1 MCTID
6 VVGLYPHIPHNE
18 GLEALKE
25 ALSTLEGRVESE
37 QQGSLNE
44 DILSFAE
51 LVLKSNNFEFNG
63 KHYLQKRGTAIGTKM
78 APSYA
83 NIFMDRLERR
93 LIENAEVKPRSW
105 WRYIDDIFIIWTEG
119 EEKLRRFI
127 DYLNSAHGTIKFT
140 YKWSEHEIEFLDVK
154 VLNESGVLET
164 DVYIKP
170 TDSHQYLHH
179 SSCHPGACKRSIP
192 FAQAMRLRRICSKSC
207 YFEKR
212 AGELVKF
219 LIERGY
225 RKAYVEGQVD
235 KVRRMSRA
243 QVLSNNNQPRSTKTP
258 FVVTYHP
265 RLPDI
270 SKILR
275 ELHPILESSERCK
288 NAIKS
293 VPFVAFRKPKSLGD
307 YLVRAKVDNRGPRN
321 SVLGTVKC
329 SSRRC
334 EMCKYIDESSY
345 FKSSHDD
352 QRYSINYNLNC
363 NSSNVVYLITCKK
376 CSLQYVG
383 STITKFRF
391 RFNNHKSRIRRH
403 EMLGRPEKEADD
415 LLYRHFCSEGHSGLS
430 DIQLQLIDRVNG
442 EEQLQEKEGQ
452 WAYRLKTLDDNDFF
466 FVQNRRSR
474 RT

>member
-1 MCTID
+1 MQ
-6 VVGLYPHIPHNE
+6 
-18 GLEALKE
+18 ALKE
-25 ALSTLEGRVESE
+25 ALGNLEGQVESE
-37 QQGSLNE
+37 QQGFLNE

-83 NIFMDRLERR
+83 NVFMDRLERR
-93 LIENAEVKPRSW
+93 LIENAEVKPHIW
-105 WRYIDDIFIIWTEG
+105 WRYIDDIFIVWTEG
-119 EEKLRRFI
+119 EEKLREFI
-127 DYLNSAHGTIKFT
+127 DYLNNAHETIKFT

-164 DVYIKP
+164 DVFIKP
-170 TDSHQYLHH
+170 TDSHQYLHY

-207 YFEKR
+207 FFEKR
-212 AGELVKF
+212 VGELVKF
-219 LIERGY
+219 LMERGY
-225 RKAYVEGQVD
+225 RKASVEGQVD

-243 QVLSNNNQPRSTKTP
+243 EILSKGNRPRSTKTP

-275 ELHPILESSERCK
+275 ELHPILESSERCR
-288 NAIKS
+288 NSITS
-293 VPFVAFRKPKSLGD
+293 VPFVAFRKPKSLQD
-307 YLVRAKVDNRGPRN
+307 YLVRAKVDSRGPKGL
-321 SVLGTVKC
+321 SLGTVKC

-334 EMCKYIDESSY
+334 EVCKYIDENSH
-345 FKSSHDD
+345 FKSSQDD
-352 QRYSINYNLNC
+352 RRYSINYSLNC
-363 NSSNVVYLITCKK
+363 NSNNVVYLITCKK

-383 STITKFRF
+383 STVTKFRL

-403 EMLGRPEKEADD
+403 ETLRQAEKGVDD
-415 LLYRHFCSEGHSGLS
+415 LLYRHFWSEGHCGLS
-430 DIQLQLIDRVNG
+430 DVGIQLIDRVNG
-442 EEQLQEKEGQ
+442 EEQLREKEGQ
-452 WAYRLKTLDDNDFF
+452 WAYKLKTLDPNGLNDNDFF
-466 FVQNRRSR
+466 FVQNKRSR
-474 RT
+474 RK

>member
-1 MCTID
+1 M
-6 VVGLYPHIPHNE
+6 
-18 GLEALKE
+18 
-25 ALSTLEGRVESE
+25 
-37 QQGSLNE
+37 
-44 DILSFAE
+44 SFAE

-63 KHYLQKRGTAIGTKM
+63 KHYLQKRGTAIGTRM

-93 LIENAEVKPRSW
+93 LIQNAEVKPHIW
-105 WRYIDDIFIIWTEG
+105 WRYIDDIFIVWTEG
-119 EEKLRRFI
+119 EEKLKEFI
-127 DYLNSAHGTIKFT
+127 DYLNNAHDTIKFT
-140 YKWSEHEIEFLDVK
+140 CKWSDHEIEFLDVK

-164 DVYIKP
+164 DVFIKS

-179 SSCHPGACKRSIP
+179 SSCHPGACKKSNP

-207 YFEKR
+207 FFEER
-212 AGELVKF
+212 VRDLVKF
-219 LIERGY
+219 LVERGY

-235 KVRRMSRA
+235 KVRRMTRDE
-243 QVLSNNNQPRSTKTP
+243 VLSKSNQPRSTKTP

-275 ELHPILESSERCK
+275 ELHPILESSDRCK
-288 NAIKS
+288 NAIKD

-307 YLVRAKVDNRGPRN
+307 YLVRAKVESRKPRDL
-321 SVLGTVKC
+321 VLGTVEC

-334 EMCKYIDESSY
+334 EVCKYMDGNSR

-352 QRYSINYNLNC
+352 KSYSINYNLNC
-363 NSSNVVYLITCKK
+363 NSSYVVYLITCKK

-383 STITKFRF
+383 STTTKFRL

-403 EMLGRPEKEADD
+403 GMLTQAEKRADD
-415 LLYRHFCSEGHSGLS
+415 LLYRHFCGEGHNGLS
-430 DIQLQLIDRVNG
+430 DVKIQLIDRVNG
-442 EEQLQEKEGQ
+442 EQQLREKEGQ
-452 WAYRLKTLDDNDFF
+452 WAYKLNTLDPNGLNDNDFF